1 MEAPRRADLFPL
13 AGGNRQALAPF
24 GPTTFEYQATV
35 FRAHAHDEPMRAATV
50 ADVWLK
56 SSLHRKPKCYRTGE
70 KPVNVRPA
78 CSRVFGGPF
87 SGREAYARVTSPET
101 LVKQSR
107 SGPEF
112 STGVE
117 KTVENR
123 GFLIS
128 QA

>member
-1 MEAPRRADLFPL
+1 
-13 AGGNRQALAPF
+13 
-24 GPTTFEYQATV
+24 
-35 FRAHAHDEPMRAATV
+35 MRAATV
-50 ADVWLK
+50 TDVGLK

-70 KPVNVRPA
+70 KPVNVRPTLPP
-78 CSRVFGGPF
+78 VFRGPF
-87 SGREAYARVTSPET
+87 GRREAYARVTSPET
-101 LVKQSR
+101 MVKQSR

-117 KTVENR
+117 KTVENQ